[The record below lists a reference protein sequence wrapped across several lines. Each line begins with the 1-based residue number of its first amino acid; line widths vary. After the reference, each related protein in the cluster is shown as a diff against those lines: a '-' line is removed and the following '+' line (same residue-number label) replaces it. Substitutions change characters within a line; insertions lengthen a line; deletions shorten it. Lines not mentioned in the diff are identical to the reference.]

1 MPEGRQ
7 AVDQARAAAEPGKD
21 HRPTQ
26 HGAQPRAV
34 PVVGTVQPRVSRTL
48 AVRGRRGYGSVGDRV
63 FIVMCERSSAGRN
76 RPIMVLPDPG
86 WRHTPPT
93 WAQEADQ
100 RVQKR
105 RRAAL
110 EAPRRTDTPSVAAA
124 LRTTLGGQTP
134 SWRHVDVEPACTEYY
149 KGRGGWLD
157 HMVATSGM
165 TEIAG
170 GAARVTGYCPV
181 ADCHPLPRDRM
192 PRAYRELSDHCP
204 IVATLTNVD
213 RD

>member
-76 RPIMVLPDPG
+76 RPIMVFPGPG

-110 EAPRRTDTPSVAAA
+110 EAPRGTDPVSCRRAPNDFGWPNAELATCRRRAGMYRVLQGAGRMAGPHGRNEWDDGNRWRCGTSYRLLPCRRLPSVAA
-124 LRTTLGGQTP
+124 GP
-134 SWRHVDVEPACTEYY
+134 H
-149 KGRGGWLD
+149 
-157 HMVATSGM
+157 
-165 TEIAG
+165 
-170 GAARVTGYCPV
+170 AASLSRVVG
-181 ADCHPLPRDRM
+181 PLPDRGDLD
-192 PRAYRELSDHCP
+192 EC
-204 IVATLTNVD
+204 
-213 RD
+213 